1 MSFMHSQFNPKRHTK
16 YIPKNINK
24 YIGKEYPI
32 CRSGLEKAF
41 CELLDNNENVIEFN
55 GEYWHSFPN
64 KIEKDK
70 IKEEQCRKNNI
81 DLLVIEEEN
90 WINNKED
97 CLKSL

>member
-1 MSFMHSQFNPKRHTK
+1 MHSQFNPKRHTK

-55 GEYWHSFPN
+55 GEY
-64 KIEKDK
+64 
-70 IKEEQCRKNNI
+70 
-81 DLLVIEEEN
+81 
-90 WINNKED
+90 
-97 CLKSL
+97 